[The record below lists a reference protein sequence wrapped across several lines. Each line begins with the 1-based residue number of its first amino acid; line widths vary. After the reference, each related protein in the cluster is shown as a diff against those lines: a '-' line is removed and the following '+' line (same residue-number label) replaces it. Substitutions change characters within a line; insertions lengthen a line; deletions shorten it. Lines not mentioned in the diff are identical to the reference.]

1 MDINIKRYLDR
12 AESELILAN
21 ANFSLSTSNEIKDL
35 FKIQK
40 DKTFFNNVISESY
53 YAIFY
58 TAKAYLLSLNIKTAP
73 PEEHKKTYN
82 EFKKIVFSGK
92 IDKELLNIY
101 DEETYKAETLLQ
113 IFFYEKRNRGRF
125 TYNLNSEANK
135 PFAETSLK
143 NSKIFCIAIKNLI
156 ETQ

>member
-82 EFKKIVFSGK
+82 EFKKMVV
-92 IDKELLNIY
+92 
-101 DEETYKAETLLQ
+101 
-113 IFFYEKRNRGRF
+113 
-125 TYNLNSEANK
+125 
-135 PFAETSLK
+135 
-143 NSKIFCIAIKNLI
+143 
-156 ETQ
+156 